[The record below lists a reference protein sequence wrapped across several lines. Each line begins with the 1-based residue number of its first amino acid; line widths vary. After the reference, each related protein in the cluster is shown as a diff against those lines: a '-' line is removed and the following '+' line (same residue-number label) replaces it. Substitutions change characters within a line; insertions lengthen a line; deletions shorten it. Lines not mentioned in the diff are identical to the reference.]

1 MLKQII
7 SKICIL
13 TLVVV
18 FLCPAEVFA
27 TEYRSYLAEKDTEQL
42 LKYVEVDEN
51 GLLRFDKV
59 TAVSDNVSADIIAG
73 GEKLEE
79 LAEAYK
85 MYATAQKQGIE
96 LYATVPIYGNY
107 CGPGTE
113 TNVGDPVDYLDAKC
127 QEHDDCYD
135 RTGYYACTCDTIL
148 VNVIDAKYSLMTGEQ
163 KIAAIGIRAY
173 FKLAIDN
180 PSEYGASPL
189 DGKMP
194 SCALKPQK
202 K

>member
-1 MLKQII
+1 MVWARKAFWKNPHGQVEKQN
-7 SKICIL
+7 
-13 TLVVV
+13 
-18 FLCPAEVFA
+18 AEV
-27 TEYRSYLAEKDTEQL
+27 D
-42 LKYVEVDEN
+42 
-51 GLLRFDKV
+51 
-59 TAVSDNVSADIIAG
+59 
-73 GEKLEE
+73 
-79 LAEAYK
+79 K

-173 FKLAIDN
+173 FKLAIDTIRKSGIDTKLVEN
-180 PSEYGASPL
+180 IRL
-189 DGKMP
+189 
-194 SCALKPQK
+194 
-202 K
+202 